1 VEKVNV
7 AAPFASA
14 TVLPKLIRLELIG
27 LENTVALTV
36 EPGWKLRPTA
46 VIDSPWVT
54 VPELRLTSVGGAV
67 VVVTSGAVVVV
78 VGGAVVVV
86 VTGGAVVVVTG
97 GAVVVVTG
105 GAVVVVTGGAVVVV
119 TGGAVVVVTGGAVV
133 VVTGGAVVVV
143 TGGAVVVV
151 TGGAVVVVTGGA
163 VVVVVVGGA
172 VVVVTGGAV
181 VVVVGGAVVVVTG
194 GVVVVVTGGVVVV
207 GVPAGFTMIVAYT
220 ATPRLSQV
228 SVALVRVLPSAANRL
243 NWKVNDA
250 GSMRS
255 LLPRSVNLIGL
266 ESPAPEITNAP
277 GPAIRC

>member
-1 VEKVNV
+1 MAIGATALEPVSARREFEVVPATGVIPPVSEPPLTNKPPLP
-7 AAPFASA
+7 AEGPPAPDGAP
-14 TVLPKLIRLELIG
+14 LPTEI
-27 LENTVALTV
+27 
-36 EPGWKLRPTA
+36 
-46 VIDSPWVT
+46 
-54 VPELRLTSVGGAV
+54 
-67 VVVTSGAVVVV
+67 
-78 VGGAVVVV
+78 
-86 VTGGAVVVVTG
+86 GGAVVVVTG
-97 GAVVVVTG
+97 GAVVVTG
-105 GAVVVVTGGAVVVV
+105 GAVVVT
-119 TGGAVVVVTGGAVV
+119 
-133 VVTGGAVVVV
+133 
-143 TGGAVVVV
+143 
-151 TGGAVVVVTGGA
+151 
-163 VVVVVVGGA
+163 GGA

-181 VVVVGGAVVVVTG
+181 VVVVGGAVVVVVG
-194 GVVVVVTGGVVVV
+194 GAVVVVTGGVVVV

>member
-1 VEKVNV
+1 MAIGATALEPVSARREFEVVPATGVIPPVSEPPLTNKPPLP
-7 AAPFASA
+7 AEGPPAPDGAP
-14 TVLPKLIRLELIG
+14 LPTEI
-27 LENTVALTV
+27 
-36 EPGWKLRPTA
+36 
-46 VIDSPWVT
+46 
-54 VPELRLTSVGGAV
+54 
-67 VVVTSGAVVVV
+67 
-78 VGGAVVVV
+78 
-86 VTGGAVVVVTG
+86 GGAVVVVTG
-97 GAVVVVTG
+97 GAVVVT
-105 GAVVVVTGGAVVVV
+105 
-119 TGGAVVVVTGGAVV
+119 
-133 VVTGGAVVVV
+133 
-143 TGGAVVVV
+143 
-151 TGGAVVVVTGGA
+151 
-163 VVVVVVGGA
+163 GGA

-181 VVVVGGAVVVVTG
+181 VVVVGGAVVVVVG
-194 GVVVVVTGGVVVV
+194 GAVVVVTGGVVVV